1 MGRDAREFT
10 DDQRKVIQAM
20 SGFGIPWADIAR
32 AHDCDQKTLVKHCK
46 EELEKG
52 HIITT
57 TKVAETLYNQAMG
70 GNTTALIFWLK
81 CRARWSERHEIT
93 GADGE
98 PFSVIVKKFVL
109 KEEKD

>member
-46 EELEKG
+46 EELEKV
-52 HIITT
+52 
-57 TKVAETLYNQAMG
+57 KV
-70 GNTTALIFWLK
+70 K
-81 CRARWSERHEIT
+81 
-93 GADGE
+93 
-98 PFSVIVKKFVL
+98 
-109 KEEKD
+109 